1 MSPTDAKVNFTPM
14 RSQMFRHQP
23 FLTMVCKCVL
33 VHGGQG
39 FLNRKEV
46 ELMIVIA
53 FDYINLEQNCKLTVQ
68 NILVPEKLSI
78 ISII

>member
-1 MSPTDAKVNFTPM
+1 MI
-14 RSQMFRHQP
+14 
-23 FLTMVCKCVL
+23 CKCVL
-33 VHGGQG
+33 VRGGQG
-39 FLNRKEV
+39 FLNGKEV

-68 NILVPEKLSI
+68 NILVSEKLSI